1 MDNVSELTDKELE
14 ELKNSIV
21 REQKTR
27 ITLTTARDQSNSLA
41 VEYSEA
47 VGRKDGDVWIQPT
60 GAHDAYPSGSV
71 VTHAGKTWA
80 STAPANTHE
89 PGVSGW
95 REITV
100 DGTPAEWV
108 QPSGAHDAYKS
119 GERIL
124 YENEV
129 WVSLTDGNVWS
140 PGVYG
145 AGWALENPPVV
156 ELDPPTDPELE
167 EPIDPD
173 PAVEFVQPTGGHD
186 AYGLGDQVL
195 FEGQVWESTIPAN
208 TYSPTAYPAGWT
220 RIV

>member
-1 MDNVSELTDKELE
+1 MVNVKELTDKELE
-14 ELKNSIV
+14 ELKNLII

-27 ITLTTARDQSNSLA
+27 ITLRNARDQSNNLA

-47 VGRKDGDVWIQPT
+47 VGRKDGDVWVQPT
-60 GAHDAYPSGSV
+60 GSFDAYPSGSV
-71 VTHAGKTWA
+71 VTHEEKTWV
-80 STAPANTHE
+80 STAPANTWE

-95 REITV
+95 RELTS
-100 DGTPAEWV
+100 DGTPAEWA

-119 GERIL
+119 GERVL

-129 WVSLTDGNVWS
+129 WVSTTDANVWS

-145 AGWALENPPVV
+145 SGWTLENPSADVP
-156 ELDPPTDPELE
+156 EPPTDPELE
-167 EPIDPD
+167 EPIDPA
-173 PAVEFVQPTGGHD
+173 PVAEYVQPTGGHD
-186 AYGLGDQVL
+186 AYGLGDRVL
-195 FEGQVWESTIPAN
+195 FEGQVWESTIPTN